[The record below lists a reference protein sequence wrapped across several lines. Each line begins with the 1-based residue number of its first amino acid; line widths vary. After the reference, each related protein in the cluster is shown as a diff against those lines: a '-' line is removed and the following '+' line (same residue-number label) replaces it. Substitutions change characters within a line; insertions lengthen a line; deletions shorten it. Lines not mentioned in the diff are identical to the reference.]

1 MNFICFY
8 GRIDLTN
15 LKLTG
20 CEYMAEKYGEVP
32 PKFTK
37 KWWEYFWDYYKW
49 HTVTVICIIA
59 AIVIT
64 VVQIK
69 NREKYDLNIL
79 VGTYSYMASESLES
93 LTNELESK
101 INDVDG
107 NGENNIMLLYN
118 SFSDRIEQTEYNSV
132 MEVRLSLY
140 LQEDNSFIFIVDE
153 QSSQLLLDIDY
164 CDEMYVPSS
173 QITSKTEGGLKGSD
187 GTVYGTPLKNST
199 LLKNHKI
206 NDENLY
212 LILRKNFKDDEL
224 NAKAFDESLKLV
236 EELIK

>member
-1 MNFICFY
+1 
-8 GRIDLTN
+8 
-15 LKLTG
+15 
-20 CEYMAEKYGEVP
+20 MAEKYGEVP

-49 HTVTVICIIA
+49 HTIVGMCIIA

-64 VVQIK
+64 VVQVK
-69 NREKYDLNIL
+69 NREKYDMNIL
-79 VGTYSYMASESLES
+79 VGTYSYIATESIES
-93 LTNELESK
+93 LTNELEEK
-101 INDVDG
+101 INDVDD

-118 SFSDRIEQTEYNSV
+118 GFSDSIEQAEYNSI
-132 MEVRLSLY
+132 MKARFSLY
-140 LQEDNSFIFIVDE
+140 LQEDNSFIFIVDK
-153 QSSQLLLDIDY
+153 QGSQLLLDMDY

-173 QITSKTEGGLKGSD
+173 ELTSSIEGGLKGGD
-187 GTVYGTPLKNST
+187 GVVYGTPLKNST
-199 LLKNHKI
+199 LLKKHKI
-206 NDENLY
+206 NGENLY